1 MLEQLDTAI
10 AFTVVMLMLSLI
22 ITAVVQMIS
31 AVLDLRGRNLAA
43 GLENLLRQIEPSL
56 RDALPDGSTIAQ
68 HIAEVAVRHPAI
80 AHTKTRAKAV
90 SQSELICIL
99 RDLCSDAPA
108 AQIGGKAK
116 ERLRT
121 LLDAR
126 VPGGGET
133 VAVAEVLA
141 QQLGAMFPGQQAQIR
156 VAVQGAFTQ
165 VSKLEY
171 QLAQWFDTV
180 MNRLSDIFTRTTRT
194 ITVVSSVLLVV
205 ALHVDSGEILR
216 QIRQSPDLRA
226 KLAAMSDGAL
236 LQADKT
242 FDNGERASA
251 AVAKLKEQYF
261 GNAEVV
267 AALDKVPPHLVR
279 CIDAKNSLSENAA
292 KLANRAALLDDLD
305 TTCQEQTKLAMGE
318 SFNEIHELRADLE
331 KSDLRIIPDEIG
343 SISVFGGWANWF
355 AAYGVRRHLL
365 GTLVSVLFLSLGAPF
380 WFNALRQLSNLK
392 PAISGKVGGPQATD
406 GTS

>member
-1 MLEQLDTAI
+1 
-10 AFTVVMLMLSLI
+10 
-22 ITAVVQMIS
+22 
-31 AVLDLRGRNLAA
+31 
-43 GLENLLRQIEPSL
+43 
-56 RDALPDGSTIAQ
+56 
-68 HIAEVAVRHPAI
+68 
-80 AHTKTRAKAV
+80 
-90 SQSELICIL
+90 
-99 RDLCSDAPA
+99 
-108 AQIGGKAK
+108 
-116 ERLRT
+116 
-121 LLDAR
+121 
-126 VPGGGET
+126 
-133 VAVAEVLA
+133 
-141 QQLGAMFPGQQAQIR
+141 
-156 VAVQGAFTQ
+156 
-165 VSKLEY
+165 
-171 QLAQWFDTV
+171 
-180 MNRLSDIFTRTTRT
+180 
-194 ITVVSSVLLVV
+194 
-205 ALHVDSGEILR
+205 
-216 QIRQSPDLRA
+216 
-226 KLAAMSDGAL
+226 

-331 KSDLRIIPDEIG
+331 KSDLRIIPGEIG
-343 SISVFGGWANWF
+343 SISVFGGWANWLT
-355 AAYGVRRHLL
+355 AYGVRRHLL

-392 PAISGKVGGPQATD
+392 PAISGKVGGPQATE

>member
-1 MLEQLDTAI
+1 
-10 AFTVVMLMLSLI
+10 
-22 ITAVVQMIS
+22 
-31 AVLDLRGRNLAA
+31 
-43 GLENLLRQIEPSL
+43 L
-56 RDALPDGSTIAQ
+56 RDTLPDGSTIAQ

-90 SQSELICIL
+90 SQSELISIL

-108 AQIGGKAK
+108 AQVDVKAK
-116 ERLRT
+116 DKLKT

-126 VPGGGET
+126 VPGGVET
-133 VAVAEVLA
+133 VTVAGVLA
-141 QQLGAMFPGQQAQIR
+141 QQLGAMFPGQEAQIK

-171 QLAQWFDTV
+171 QLTQWFDTV

-194 ITVVSSVLLVV
+194 ITVVSSILLVV
-205 ALHVDSGEILR
+205 ALHIDSGEILR

-251 AVAKLKEQYF
+251 AVAKLKEKYF
-261 GNAEVV
+261 SNAEVV
-267 AALDKVPPHLVR
+267 AALDRVPPHLVR
-279 CIDAKNSLSENAA
+279 CIDAKNSLTENAA
-292 KLANRAALLDDLD
+292 KLANKAALLDDLD

-331 KSDLRIIPDEIG
+331 KSDLRIIPGEIG
-343 SISVFGGWANWF
+343 SIRVFGGWANWF
-355 AAYGVRRHLL
+355 TAYGVRRHLL

-380 WFNALRQLSNLK
+380 WFNALRQMSNLK